1 MKKLMFAVAA
11 VSAAFALN
19 AATSLTWQETGFTT
33 VDGKDTVADDSVK
46 GWAFAIDGAAYEY
59 LAENYTTGDQIAQ
72 AMALIYAGFDADKQ
86 TLAFEL
92 DGQKYSYTADNLVGD
107 NPVAVVDGGIDFDA
121 IKGLG
126 SGDENWV
133 ATIFEYTESGA
144 DYYMTNVGYWEQ
156 KSSNKKC
163 DGMGSTWL
171 GVDHGDTAITWQS
184 VPEPTSGLLLLL
196 GVAGLALRRRRA

>member
-19 AATSLTWQETGFTT
+19 AATSLTWQETELYGT
-33 VDGKDTVADDSVK
+33 DGKTLVADGSAK

-59 LAENYTTGDQIAQ
+59 LAEHYTTGDQIAQ
-72 AMALIYAGFDADKQ
+72 AMALIYAGFNAEDQ

-92 DGQKYSYTADNLVGD
+92 DGQKYSYTAANLVGD
-107 NPVAVVDGGIDFDA
+107 NPVAVAGGEITFDA
-121 IKGLG
+121 IKNLS

-156 KSSNKKC
+156 KGSNKKV
-163 DGMGSTWL
+163 DGMGSVWL
-171 GVDHGDTAITWQS
+171 GGTNGDTAITWQS